1 MPRFSF
7 AFNESQDKR
16 LRAPKADAYGRR
28 PRQVSGVRVVG
39 ERENASGGASIF
51 LMVTATMAIVAS
63 VSVSLALWRLYTFHH

>member
-7 AFNESQDKR
+7 AFNESHDKR

-39 ERENASGGASIF
+39 ERENGSLF
-51 LMVTATMAIVAS
+51 LMVVATMAIVAA

>member
-7 AFNESQDKR
+7 AFHESHDKR

-39 ERENASGGASIF
+39 EREDESRRAALSFTVA
-51 LMVTATMAIVAS
+51 ATMAVVAA